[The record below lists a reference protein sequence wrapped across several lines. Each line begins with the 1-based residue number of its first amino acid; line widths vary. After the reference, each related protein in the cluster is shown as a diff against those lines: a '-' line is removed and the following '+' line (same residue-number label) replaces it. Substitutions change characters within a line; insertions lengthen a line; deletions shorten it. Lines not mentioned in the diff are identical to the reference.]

1 MGVARPL
8 AGAGPG
14 AVRFWVDIANS
25 PHATLFRP
33 LLAELAARGHDA
45 VVTTWDR
52 AQTEQLARSFWPD
65 AIPVGAGADS
75 GILAKGLRI
84 RRRARALAGAVSP
97 HRPGVALGHN
107 SYAQL
112 LAARRLGL
120 RSITMMDYEH
130 QPANH
135 LAFRLAARVLLPQAY
150 PEASA
155 RRQGASGKVMRYPG
169 FKEEVT
175 FADFVPDPS
184 FRRSVGVGAADL
196 LVALRPPP
204 EGALYHRGGNAL
216 FDLAVRRVAASG
228 ATGLLSPRDGDQA
241 RRFEAFGGNVRVLE
255 RAVDGANLLF
265 HSDLVI
271 GAGGTMTRE
280 ACILKTPSYTLFA
293 GRLAAVDGAL
303 IDAGRLIRITSP
315 DELES
320 IVIARK
326 PPGTWHPSRERVEQV
341 ATLIERAA
349 TDR

>member
-1 MGVARPL
+1 VKL
-8 AGAGPG
+8 
-14 AVRFWVDIANS
+14 WVDIANS

-33 LLAELAARGHDA
+33 LLAELAARGHEA

-52 AQTEQLARSFWPD
+52 AQTEQLAREFWPD
-65 AIPVGAGADS
+65 AIAVGAGADA
-75 GILAKGLRI
+75 GIVAKGLRV
-84 RRRARALAGAVSP
+84 RRRARALAEAVGP
-97 HRPGVALGHN
+97 HRPDLALGHN

-112 LAARRLGL
+112 LAARRLRL
-120 RSITMMDYEH
+120 RAVTMMDYEH

-135 LAFRLAARVLLPQAY
+135 LAFRLAARVLLPEAY

-155 RRQGASGKVMRYPG
+155 RRQGAGGKVLRYPG

-175 FADFVPDPS
+175 FADFVPDPL
-184 FRRSVGVGAADL
+184 FRASVGVEEGDV

-204 EGALYHRGGNAL
+204 EGALYHRGGNSL
-216 FDLAVRRVAASG
+216 FDLAVTRVAQSG
-228 ATGLLSPRDGDQA
+228 ATGLLSPRDREQG
-241 RRFEAFGGNVRVLE
+241 RRFEGFGGNVRVLE

-265 HSDLVI
+265 HSDLVV

-293 GRLAAVDGAL
+293 GRLAAVDRAL

-315 DELES
+315 DDLES
-320 IVIARK
+320 ILIARK
-326 PPGTWHPSRERVEQV
+326 PSREWRPSRDRVEQV

-349 TDR
+349 AE

>member
-1 MGVARPL
+1 MKL
-8 AGAGPG
+8 
-14 AVRFWVDIANS
+14 WVDIANS

-33 LLAELAARGHDA
+33 LLAELAARGHEA

-52 AQTEQLARSFWPD
+52 AQTEQLAREFWPD
-65 AIPVGAGADS
+65 AIAVGAGAEA
-75 GILAKGLRI
+75 GIVAKGLRI
-84 RRRARALAGAVSP
+84 RRRARALAEAVGP
-97 HRPGVALGHN
+97 HRPDLALGHN

-112 LAARRLGL
+112 LAARRLRL
-120 RSITMMDYEH
+120 RAVTMMDYEY

-135 LAFRLAARVLLPQAY
+135 LAFRLAARVLLPEAY

-155 RRQGASGKVMRYPG
+155 RRQGAAGKVLRYPG

-184 FRRSVGVGAADL
+184 FRASVGVGEDDV
-196 LVALRPPP
+196 LVVLRPPP

-216 FDLAVRRVAASG
+216 FDRAVERVAASG
-228 ATGLLSPRDGDQA
+228 ATGLLSPRDREQG

-265 HSDLVI
+265 HSDLVV

-293 GRLAAVDGAL
+293 GRLAAVDRAL

-315 DELES
+315 DDLES
-320 IVIARK
+320 ILIARK
-326 PPGTWHPSRERVEQV
+326 PSRAWRPSRDRVEQV

-349 TDR
+349 AG